1 MSFRNFKVVPRM
13 VFGRGSFS
21 QLDEILQEQ
30 RQVADDWVVFLW

>member
-1 MSFRNFKVVPRM
+1 M